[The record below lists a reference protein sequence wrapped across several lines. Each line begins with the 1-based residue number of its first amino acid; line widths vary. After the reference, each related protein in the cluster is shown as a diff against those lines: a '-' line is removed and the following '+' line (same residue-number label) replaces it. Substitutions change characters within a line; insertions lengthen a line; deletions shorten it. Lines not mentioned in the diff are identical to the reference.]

1 MTKHYIPEA
10 GIVVDDSDNS
20 LPYFLLG
27 LGIGVAAGILF
38 APHSG
43 EETRSLI
50 KNKTGEGL
58 DYMKKRSTD
67 LQETAAEALERSK
80 QTLQRQKESISAAV
94 DAGRQAYRQAATS
107 DND

>member
-27 LGIGVAAGILF
+27 LGLGAVAGILL
-38 APHSG
+38 APQSG
-43 EETRSLI
+43 EETRRML
-50 KNKTGEGL
+50 KEKADEGV
-58 DYMKKRSTD
+58 DYVKRRSSE
-67 LQETAAEALERSK
+67 LQETATSALDRSK

-94 DAGRQAYRQAATS
+94 DAGRQAYREAASS